1 MSPELLKAYDDQL
14 RGANEVN
21 DASDVVRLGPLW
33 LETLPG
39 NRGFITYRELP
50 DDGPMIARLVAEAT
64 AHFRDGTDVAAVE
77 WKSRGHDVAPGLE
90 ASLSANGYVTDE
102 PESIMIGEATALV
115 AQIPVPDGISIRPA
129 TTAGD
134 LWAANEMQGLVFD
147 DPLWRTR
154 AEEAQRRHEAG
165 EQQGVWI
172 ATDAEGAVVCAGRL
186 EPVDGTDFAGIW
198 GGATLPEWRGQGIY
212 RAMTARRAQ
221 VALDL
226 GKRFIHS
233 DSTPFSRP
241 ILERS
246 GFVAV
251 STTTPWNWSRDRAE

>member
-1 MSPELLKAYDDQL
+1 MSLDLLGAYDDQL
-14 RGANEVN
+14 RGATEVH

-33 LETLPG
+33 LARFPG
-39 NRGFITYRELP
+39 DRGFITYRELP
-50 DDGPMIARLVAEAT
+50 DDGPSIARLVAEAT
-64 AHFRDGTDVAAVE
+64 AHFRDGTDVGAVE
-77 WKSRGHDVAPGLE
+77 WKTRDHDVAPGLE
-90 ASLSANGYVTDE
+90 AALAENGYVADD

-115 AQIPVPDGISIRPA
+115 ADVPVPDDISIHPA
-129 TTAGD
+129 ITSDD
-134 LWAANEMQGLVFD
+134 LWAANEMQGRVFD

-154 AEEAQRRHEAG
+154 AEEAVRRFEAG
-165 EQQGVWI
+165 EQQGFWI
-172 ATDAEGAVVCAGRL
+172 AVDAEGAVVCAGRL

-198 GGATLPEWRGQGIY
+198 GGATLPEWRGRGIY

-226 GKRFIHS
+226 GKRFINS
-233 DSTPFSRP
+233 DSTPYSRP

-251 STTTPWNWSRDRAE
+251 STTTPWSWTRDQA